1 MNANQSKCKS
11 TTNCTVARQIAKRS
25 FEDARSQAGAWEREK
40 RENGK
45 GLGISGTLGAK
56 LGIRVRIMPSV
67 IDVTDLGYT
76 DGEAVEGL
84 FLRDDAND
92 ERLVDQ
98 VFIGGFPDVRGE

>member
-1 MNANQSKCKS
+1 
-11 TTNCTVARQIAKRS
+11 
-25 FEDARSQAGAWEREK
+25 
-40 RENGK
+40 
-45 GLGISGTLGAK
+45 
-56 LGIRVRIMPSV
+56 MPSV

-98 VFIGGFPDVRGE
+98 EFIGGFPDVRGE